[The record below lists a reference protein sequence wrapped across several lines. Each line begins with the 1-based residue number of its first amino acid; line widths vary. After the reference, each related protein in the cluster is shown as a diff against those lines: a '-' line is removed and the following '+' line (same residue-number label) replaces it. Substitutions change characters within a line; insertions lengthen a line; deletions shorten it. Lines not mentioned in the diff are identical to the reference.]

1 MSIRESP
8 VESRP
13 IEVYRGIIPANMY
26 REIQRL
32 SRQLAGLSVGHLN
45 ATDGGGGVAE
55 VLRSLVPLTK
65 GVGLEAEWYVTEAP
79 VSFFEITKKLHNLLQ
94 GAEGELTEEEK
105 RQYLDQCRKFAE
117 EMENKKIDVWF
128 VHDPQPLAVA
138 AFLGSHHRCCKIWRS
153 HINTSS
159 PNQMALNFVLPYL
172 KEYDW
177 QVFTLREY
185 VPPGLAPQS
194 VVIFL
199 LAIDPLTEKNR
210 EMSAVEADGILAR
223 LGIDPERPLVTQV
236 SRFDPWKD
244 PIGVIDA
251 YREAKREVPELQ
263 LALVG
268 VFSAGDDPEAP
279 RVYAEVEAHRDGD
292 PDIHLYKDPRQVGDT
307 EVNAFQTGSDVVMQ
321 KSIREGFGLTVAEAM
336 WKGRPVIGGN
346 TGGIRVQIKDGVSG
360 FLVDNVEEAA
370 ARLIQL
376 LKSPEL
382 RQSVGQAAKETVRR
396 RFLMPRLL
404 RDHLR
409 IALKRT

>member
-13 IEVYRGIIPANMY
+13 IEVYRDIIPANMY
-26 REIQRL
+26 REIRRL
-32 SRQLAGLSVGHLN
+32 SRRLAGLSVGHLN

-79 VSFFEITKKLHNLLQ
+79 VGFFEITKKLHNLLQ
-94 GAEGELTEEEK
+94 GAEGELTDEEK
-105 RQYLDQCRKFAE
+105 RQYLDQCREFAE
-117 EMENKKIDVWF
+117 EMENEKIDVWF
-128 VHDPQPLAVA
+128 VHDPQPLAVS
-138 AFLGSHHRCCKIWRS
+138 AFLGSRHRCRKMWRS

-172 KEYDW
+172 KRYDW

-185 VPPGLAPQS
+185 VPPGLPSQT
-194 VVIFL
+194 VVVFL

-210 EMSAVEADGILAR
+210 VMSGSEADGILAR

-251 YREAKREVPELQ
+251 YRKAKRQVPELQ

-279 RVYAEVEAHRDGD
+279 RVYAGVEAHRDGD

-307 EVNAFQTGSDVVMQ
+307 EVNAFQTGSDVIMQ

-336 WKGRPVIGGN
+336 WKGQPVIGGN
-346 TGGIRVQIKDGVSG
+346 TGGIRVQIQDGVSG

-382 RQSVGQAAKETVRR
+382 RRSMGQAARETVRR

-409 IALKRT
+409 IALERP